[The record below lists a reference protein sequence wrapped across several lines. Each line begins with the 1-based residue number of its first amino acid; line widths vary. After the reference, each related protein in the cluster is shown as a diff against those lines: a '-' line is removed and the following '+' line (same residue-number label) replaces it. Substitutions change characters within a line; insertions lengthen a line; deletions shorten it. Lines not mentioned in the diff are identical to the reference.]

1 MKNVLVKV
9 TLNKSYEELNE
20 EYDIDPEDYNQ
31 AVNLIGDYEIEYL
44 SDYLKLLDTI
54 SNVCIYT
61 DYFFIKGN
69 RIDIHLFEEE

>member
-1 MKNVLVKV
+1 MKNILVKV

-20 EYDIDPEDYNQ
+20 EYDIDPEDYNL
-31 AVNLIGDYEIEYL
+31 AVNLIGVYEIEYL
-44 SDYLKLLDTI
+44 SDYLKLLDII

-61 DYFFIKGN
+61 DYFFIKEN